1 MNSASTTAP
10 TLCSGDDDEGGS
22 DLAIGVFASICRD
35 RLGEQLLAFARIA
48 PTVGIGVHEM
58 SRSALLPALVAG
70 ELGLVMGPGRQRYD
84 LPSMQLWNDQ
94 VMIATGREHRFARQ
108 TLVTPAQLRE
118 EVFIVSRQQ
127 HGGDMHRF
135 LSQRINPL
143 VPALN
148 AVLVDLGPPR
158 VMNQVAEG
166 EGIALICASH
176 VEHHLDERI
185 VVRPIDAIGAEFP
198 VSAYWRDPKPEPPL
212 AALIDMLAA
221 GARG

>member
-10 TLCSGDDDEGGS
+10 ARSSGDDDEGGS

-35 RLGEQLLAFARIA
+35 RLGERLLAFARAA
-48 PTVGIGVHEM
+48 PNVGIGVHEM
-58 SRSALLPALVAG
+58 SRTALLPALVAG
-70 ELGLVMGPGRQRYD
+70 ELALVMGPGRERFD
-84 LPSMQLWNDQ
+84 LPSMQLWRDQ
-94 VMIATGREHRFARQ
+94 VMIATGREHRFAKQ
-108 TLVTPAQLRE
+108 SLVTPAQLRE

-135 LSQRINPL
+135 LSQRINPHA
-143 VPALN
+143 PALN
-148 AVLVDLGPPR
+148 AVLMDLGPPR

-185 VVRPIDAIGAEFP
+185 MVRPIDSIGAEFP
-198 VSAYWRDPKPEPPL
+198 VSAYWRDPKPEPQL